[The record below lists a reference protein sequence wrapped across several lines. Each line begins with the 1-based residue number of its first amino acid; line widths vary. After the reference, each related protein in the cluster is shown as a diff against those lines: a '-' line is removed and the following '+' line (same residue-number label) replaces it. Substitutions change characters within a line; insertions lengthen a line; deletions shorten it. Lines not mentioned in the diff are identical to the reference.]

1 MFTFYFY
8 VLPIILVIFYSIFY
22 SKFII
27 KNNDFFVPRIARWLS
42 IILSF
47 IPMIGVI
54 IAVIWTAVFC
64 DKRTKF
70 KENKITNF
78 FINN

>member
-1 MFTFYFY
+1 MFTFCFY
-8 VLPIILVIFYSIFY
+8 ILPIILAIFFSIFY

-54 IAVIWTAVFC
+54 IAIIWTVVFC

>member
-1 MFTFYFY
+1 MFTFCFY

-27 KNNDFFVPRIARWLS
+27 KNNDLFVPRIARWLS

-47 IPMIGVI
+47 IPIIGVI
-54 IAVIWTAVFC
+54 ITVIWTIAFC
-64 DKRTKF
+64 DERTKF